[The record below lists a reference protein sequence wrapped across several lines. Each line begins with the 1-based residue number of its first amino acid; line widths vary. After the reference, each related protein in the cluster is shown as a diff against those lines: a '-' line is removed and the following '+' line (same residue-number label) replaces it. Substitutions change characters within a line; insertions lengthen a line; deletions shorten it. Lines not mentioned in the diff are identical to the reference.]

1 MEIKR
6 VFDIL
11 ELYNNEYAELK
22 DAFSY
27 KEKGSWVN
35 FSAQDYYKYS
45 HLFACGL
52 INKGFKKGEKIITMS
67 QSLPHWNIADMGISL
82 AGLVNV
88 PIYTTLGGEE
98 LEYILRHSDAKII
111 IVSDQNLYK
120 KLKPIADKIP
130 EIQTVFTFHHIE
142 GIENWVSL
150 IQEAQEN
157 EEELMKK
164 LEERKKSVDEND
176 MHTLIYTSGTT
187 GNPKGVMI
195 SHKNILSNALAV
207 KPIVPID
214 HGQRA
219 LSFLPLCHIYE
230 RMLNYCFQIKGI
242 SIYYAENLGTIANDL
257 KDIKPHLFNSVPRV
271 LEKFYDRIISVG
283 KDLKGIKKWIFFAA
297 VRLGTKYDD
306 KGKNSLMYRFKLGI
320 YRKLVFNKWKAA
332 LGGNIVAVV
341 SGGASLQVRLAR
353 LYTAAGIRICEGYGL
368 TETSPVLAVNWPD
381 WNKSR
386 LGTVGPILEGV
397 QVKIAEGSKEILA
410 KGPNI
415 MLGYYKNEEETK
427 KVIDEDGWFHTGDI
441 GEFIDNKYLKI
452 TDRIK
457 ETFKTSSGK
466 YIAPQVIENKFKT
479 SNLIEQLMVVGEN
492 EKFVSALISPNFNYL
507 HFYASK
513 HKIHYRENS
522 DLIKHS
528 EIINKIQK
536 EINLVNE
543 TLGEHE
549 RIKRFRL
556 VCEEWSQQTGE
567 LSPTLKLKRNVIY
580 KKYAHILE
588 EIYGHGEDKTEK
600 MGKEGPGPKETFEKK
615 ISNGMKK
622 LINIYSSNKE

>member
-82 AGLVNV
+82 AGLVHV

-306 KGKNSLMYRFKLGI
+306 RGKNSLMYRFKLGI

-332 LGGNIVAVV
+332 FGGNIVAVV

-353 LYTAAGIRICEGYGL
+353 LYTAAGIRVCEGYGL

-600 MGKEGPGPKETFEKK
+600 MGKEGTGPKETFEKK

>member
-82 AGLVNV
+82 AGLVHV

-306 KGKNSLMYRFKLGI
+306 RGKNSLMYRFKLGI

-332 LGGNIVAVV
+332 FGGNIVAVV